1 MKFFIKKIYIVL
13 FLLNILLINSEVF
26 AKNSKTEYT
35 RENISNYFLGI
46 ISSNHNYNNDAL
58 KYLQKVQSIKN
69 EHTQFNI
76 EFLRTLVLL
85 EKFDQAFSFSKSIW
99 AKNEFL
105 FEVDLLLG
113 LESFINKDYIN
124 AKKHFKR
131 LNKISQYNLFFDEF
145 IGNILIAWMEASEGK
160 KEASFKFLEKVSKPY
175 HHLTKI
181 QKSFLECYFD
191 MDNTQVSFEEL
202 TQNQDYDFSRYNFFL
217 TNYFLS
223 KDNTGEAKKTIMR
236 SSKKYNSNLL
246 IKHTEK
252 SLLNNKN
259 KKIKN
264 FFNCQNSRDTLAE
277 FFYILANLYSSEKE
291 YQTSNFYLKIS
302 LVTL

>member
-76 EFLRTLVLL
+76 EFIRTLVLL

-99 AKNEFL
+99 AKNEFF

-124 AKKHFKR
+124 ALSLILF
-131 LNKISQYNLFFDEF
+131 LFNNLPS
-145 IGNILIAWMEASEGK
+145 II
-160 KEASFKFLEKVSKPY
+160 V
-175 HHLTKI
+175 
-181 QKSFLECYFD
+181 
-191 MDNTQVSFEEL
+191 
-202 TQNQDYDFSRYNFFL
+202 
-217 TNYFLS
+217 
-223 KDNTGEAKKTIMR
+223 
-236 SSKKYNSNLL
+236 
-246 IKHTEK
+246 
-252 SLLNNKN
+252 
-259 KKIKN
+259 
-264 FFNCQNSRDTLAE
+264 
-277 FFYILANLYSSEKE
+277 
-291 YQTSNFYLKIS
+291 
-302 LVTL
+302 